1 MSAEPYLHMRAVTK
15 LYPENNVLAND
26 NVDFEVRSNE
36 IHALV
41 GENGAGKTTLMKIL
55 YGLEQPDSGTI
66 ELRGQEVRISSPLV
80 ADRLGIGMVHQHFR
94 LIPEFTI
101 AENVV
106 LGIEPRKSG
115 IFFDRERA
123 NSQVGEVIRRHGFS
137 IDPTLP
143 VSRLTVGQMQLVE
156 IIKILYREARLL
168 ILDEPTSVLTEQQ
181 IHKLFATLENLQSI
195 GKTIVIITHKLG
207 EVKAISQRVTVM
219 RQGRVVAVRDTADV
233 DERELSRLMVGKSVT
248 FQFERGAVNRGRVV
262 LELRGVVLRQ
272 KGREHP
278 LLDHVDLKV
287 HSGEIV
293 GVAGVSGNGLAE
305 LEDVVGGLRRVSAG
319 RLLHDGKDITG
330 LSAAQHRARGLAYVP
345 ADRLHRGSSL
355 QSSVMENMIISSH
368 HDFLRAGVFR
378 RQAVEEFAENLSSS
392 FSIEGDPGV
401 PMGTLSGGNIQKV
414 ILARELAAQTD
425 LIVFSEPT
433 WGLDVASAE
442 FVYARILEIRR
453 RGIAVLLI
461 SSNLDEILALCD
473 TLVVL
478 FRGRVVA
485 ALSNERTLSKE
496 LVGEYMMGL
505 RDDRP
510 GAAGRA
516 GAGAA
521 GAADEDTDR
530 RAGAGAREGD
540 PP

>member
-1 MSAEPYLHMRAVTK
+1 MGRTIPSRTLCCQGTEALSSKPYLQMRGITK
-15 LYPENNVLAND
+15 LYPENNVLANN
-26 NVDFEVRSNE
+26 NVDFEVRENE
-36 IHALV
+36 IHAVV

-55 YGLEQPDSGTI
+55 YGLEQPDSGRI
-66 ELRGQEVRISSPLV
+66 LLQGREVQIHSPLE
-80 ADRLGIGMVHQHFR
+80 ANRLGIGMVHQHFR

-106 LGIEPRKSG
+106 LGIEPRRRG
-115 IFFDRERA
+115 IFLDRERA
-123 NSQVGEVIRRHGFS
+123 IRRVGEVIGRYGFS
-137 IDPTLP
+137 IDPRLP

-156 IIKILYREARLL
+156 IIKILYREAELL

-181 IHKLFATLENLQSI
+181 IHKLFATLENLRSI

-207 EVKAISQRVTVM
+207 EVKAVSQRVTVM
-219 RQGRVVAVRDTADV
+219 RKGKVVAVRNTDEV

-248 FQFERGAVNRGRVV
+248 FQFEREPVSRGRVV

-272 KGREHP
+272 KSQDRP

-287 HSGEIV
+287 HAGEIV
-293 GVAGVSGNGLAE
+293 GIAGVSGNGLAE
-305 LEDVVGGLRRVSAG
+305 LEDIVGGLRRVTQG
-319 RLLHDGKDITG
+319 KLLHDGRDITD
-330 LSAAQHRARGLAYVP
+330 LSAVQLRERGLAYVP

-368 HDFLRAGVFR
+368 HDFLQGGIFR
-378 RQAVEEFAENLSSS
+378 QQAVEEFADSLTSS
-392 FSIEGDPGV
+392 FSIDGDPRV
-401 PMGTLSGGNIQKV
+401 PIGTLSGGNIQKV
-414 ILARELAAQTD
+414 ILARELASKTD
-425 LIVFSEPT
+425 FIIFSEPT

-442 FVYARILEIRR
+442 FIYAKILEIRR

-485 ALSNERTLSKE
+485 RLDNAKKLSKE
-496 LVGEYMMGL
+496 VVGEYMMGL
-505 RDDRP
+505 RDDTRTGSP
-510 GAAGRA
+510 ASDRS
-516 GAGAA
+516 
-521 GAADEDTDR
+521 DE
-530 RAGAGAREGD
+530 GK
-540 PP
+540 PS